1 MSHVLENTQV
11 PLSAN
16 SKLMPL
22 LVYVVRGW
30 IGGQFIKLLKS
41 HDISHHEGQAR
52 VDDHDGV
59 KREIN
64 SVFPTHVVSF
74 IGRTHGNI
82 GDKTYTTI
90 DYLEQE
96 GKLVDNVRDN
106 LYSPL
111 ILALLCKEKKIHLTY
126 LGTGC
131 IFKFDEEHPFGEEV
145 NGFKE
150 EALPNFFGSSYS
162 IVKGYTDK
170 LMHLFSNDVLNLR
183 IRMPITGQEN
193 PRNFITKIANYEK
206 ICSVPNSMSVLDELL
221 PCAIELMKK
230 EHTGTLN
237 FTNPGLISHNEV
249 LTLYKE
255 HVDPSFSWK
264 NFSPEEQRK
273 ILAADRSNNYLDT
286 TELEGL
292 FPRIDNIKDAVKKCM
307 IRYANK

>member
-1 MSHVLENTQV
+1 MSYVIENTKM
-11 PLSAN
+11 PLSAD
-16 SKLMPL
+16 SKIMRV
-22 LVYVVRGW
+22 LVYGSRGW
-30 IGGQFIKLLKS
+30 IGGQFIKLLQS
-41 HDISHHEGQAR
+41 RQIVYHEGQAR

-74 IGRTHGNI
+74 IGRTHGTI
-82 GDKTYTTI
+82 GDKKYTTI

-106 LYSPL
+106 LYSPM
-111 ILALLCKEKKIHLTY
+111 ILALLCKEKHIHLTY

-150 EALPNFFGSSYS
+150 ESTPNFFGSSYS

-183 IRMPITGQEN
+183 IRMPITGEEN

-255 HVDPSFSWK
+255 HVDSSFSWK

-286 TELEGL
+286 TELESL
-292 FPRIDNIKDAVKKCM
+292 FPKIDNIKDAVKKCM